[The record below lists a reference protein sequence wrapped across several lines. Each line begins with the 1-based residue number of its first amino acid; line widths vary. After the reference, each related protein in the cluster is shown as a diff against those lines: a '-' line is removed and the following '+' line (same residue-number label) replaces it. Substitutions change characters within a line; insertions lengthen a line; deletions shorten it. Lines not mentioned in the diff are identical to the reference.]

1 MVVLLFIVTK
11 LFQLVITVIN
21 PSFTYPGAVFYV
33 PNKYTIHA
41 EKDAIRKIKDK
52 TILPECKIYIGKII
66 DNEMKPC
73 GPCAMCSELIQK
85 FNCNKIW
92 FF

>member
-1 MVVLLFIVTK
+1 MLALLSIAIRLFLQDTIV
-11 LFQLVITVIN
+11 IS
-21 PSFTYPGAVFYV
+21 PSFTYLGAVFYV

-52 TILPECKIYIGKII
+52 TILPHCKIYIGKII
-66 DNEMKPC
+66 NNELCPC
-73 GPCAMCSELIQK
+73 GPCEMCSNLIQK
-85 FNCNKIW
+85 YDCDKIW